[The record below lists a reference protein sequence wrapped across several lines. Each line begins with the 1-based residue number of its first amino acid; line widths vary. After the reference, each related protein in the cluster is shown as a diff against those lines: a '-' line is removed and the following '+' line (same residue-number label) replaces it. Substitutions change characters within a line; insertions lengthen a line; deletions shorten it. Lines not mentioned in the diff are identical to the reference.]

1 MGVTWGVAWG
11 AFFALLSLIIGFV
24 DPPSIDP
31 GEGPIRIGSIGFI
44 YGLVSGA
51 GFGVLLSLSERRK
64 GILEL
69 SMTRAIVWGI
79 LGTALFP
86 LLTTVHD
93 SMLLIVCPIGAALAA
108 GSLALAKRA
117 ALRAAPD
124 QPKLS

>member
-11 AFFALLSLIIGFV
+11 AIFALGLIIGV
-24 DPPSIDP
+24 LNPDSIDP
-31 GEGPIRIGSIGFI
+31 GEGPIRIGGIGFI

-51 GFGVLLSLSERRK
+51 AFGVLLSVSERRK

-86 LLTTVHD
+86 LLTPVHE
-93 SMLLIVCPIGAALAA
+93 STLLILCPIGAALAA
-108 GSLALAKRA
+108 GSLALAKKA

-124 QPKLS
+124 QPKLP